1 MILRVYLCSQ
11 VALFNC
17 LNKFDVELSFLNDL
31 RFSLISNLFLDL
43 DSLFRNLFKLQ
54 LSMLSIYMF
63 EFVAYICIFF
73 ITFWSCNFM
82 WLINYLS
89 VIASLKKWMK
99 EREYERKTHL
109 FFQKCFLFI
118 CSFNITNV
126 MLLIMALQHA
136 GCVGC
141 NSRMLIQ

>member
-1 MILRVYLCSQ
+1 MIPQVHLCSQ
-11 VALFNC
+11 VVLSNW

-54 LSMLSIYMF
+54 LSMLSIYIF
-63 EFVAYICIFF
+63 EFVAYIYMHILHFIRKLWFHVAYQLFIHNCIFKKKKK
-73 ITFWSCNFM
+73 NEKK
-82 WLINYLS
+82 S
-89 VIASLKKWMK
+89 VWMK
-99 EREYERKTHL
+99 DPYIFSKV
-109 FFQKCFLFI
+109 F

-126 MLLIMALQHA
+126 MLLIMALQYVV
-136 GCVGC
+136 CVGW

>member
-1 MILRVYLCSQ
+1 MIPRVYLCSQ
-11 VALFNC
+11 VVLSNC

-31 RFSLISNLFLDL
+31 RFSFDFKFVSW
-43 DSLFRNLFKLQ
+43 FRFFIQEFVQTTVIHVEHLHFWICC
-54 LSMLSIYMF
+54 IYMHILHYIRKLWF
-63 EFVAYICIFF
+63 HVAYQLFIRNRIF
-73 ITFWSCNFM
+73 
-82 WLINYLS
+82 
-89 VIASLKKWMK
+89 KKKMN

-126 MLLIMALQHA
+126 MLLIMALQCVV
-136 GCVGC
+136 CVGC